1 MQRGGMGSLTKAD
14 LVLGAAPRGSSL
26 ILHPSSLVRWIVA
39 VCVAISSTLAI
50 SQAYPSRP
58 IRFIVPWSAGSGTDF
73 MARAFAQELTKTIGQ
88 QVVLDNRGGA
98 GATIGAELAARS
110 PADGYVIFVGGSV
123 AMVMSP
129 VIYPKVGY
137 DPVKDFAP
145 VSLVSQFYNAAAV
158 HPSVPARTVK
168 ELIALARA
176 RPGDIVMGSAG
187 SGSTSHL
194 AGELFQSMTKTRMLH
209 VPYKSGGQ
217 LVTAVLSGEAQLSFS
232 PVSTAI
238 NHAKSGKLR
247 MLGVS
252 SPRRLATMP
261 DVPAIAE
268 TVPGYEFGGWQGILV
283 PAGTPQDIV
292 QRLHAAI
299 LKAINTQEFKDYLAK
314 EGSVLVGSTPEEFAA
329 YIRAEV
335 TKLTP
340 LIRASGAKA
349 E

>member
-1 MQRGGMGSLTKAD
+1 MKRSIQIIC
-14 LVLGAAPRGSSL
+14 VVAASCVVQG
-26 ILHPSSLVRWIVA
+26 VA
-39 VCVAISSTLAI
+39 A
-50 SQAYPSRP
+50 QPYPSKP
-58 IRFIVPWSAGSGTDF
+58 IRFIVPWSAGSGTDL
-73 MARAFAQELTKTIGQ
+73 MARAFAQELTKAIGQ

-98 GATIGAELAARS
+98 GATVGTELAARL
-110 PADGYVIFVGGSV
+110 PADSYVIYVGGSV

-137 DPVKDFAP
+137 DPVKDFTP

-158 HPSVPARTVK
+158 HPSVPVRTVK
-168 ELIALARA
+168 ELIAFARA
-176 RPGDIVMGSAG
+176 RPGDLVMGSAG
-187 SGSTSHL
+187 SGSTSHI

-209 VPYKSGGQ
+209 VPYKGGGQ
-217 LVTAVLSGEAQLSFS
+217 LVIAVLSGEAHLSFS

-238 NHAKSGKLR
+238 NHAKTGKLR

-252 SPRRLATMP
+252 SPKRLTSLP

-292 QRLHAAI
+292 RRLHAAI
-299 LKAINTQEFKDYLAK
+299 LKAINTQEFKDYLAR
-314 EGSVLVGSTPEEFAA
+314 EGSVLVGSTPEEFATFM
-329 YIRAEV
+329 RRDVE
-335 TKLTP
+335 KLTP
-340 LIRASGAKA
+340 IIRASGAKA

>member
-1 MQRGGMGSLTKAD
+1 MKRSIQIIC
-14 LVLGAAPRGSSL
+14 VVAA
-26 ILHPSSLVRWIVA
+26 I
-39 VCVAISSTLAI
+39 CVAQGVTA
-50 SQAYPSRP
+50 QPYPSKP
-58 IRFIVPWSAGSGTDF
+58 IRFIVPWSAGSGTDL
-73 MARAFAQELTKTIGQ
+73 MARAFAQELTKAIGQ

-98 GATIGAELAARS
+98 GATIGTELAARS
-110 PADGYVIFVGGSV
+110 PADGYVIYVGGSV

-137 DPVKDFAP
+137 DPIRDFAP

-158 HPSVPARTVK
+158 HPSVPVRTVK
-168 ELIALARA
+168 ELIAFARA
-176 RPGDIVMGSAG
+176 RPGDLLMGSAG
-187 SGSTSHL
+187 SGSTSHI
-194 AGELFQSMTKTRMLH
+194 AGELFQSMTKTKMLH
-209 VPYKSGGQ
+209 VPYKGGGQ
-217 LVTAVLSGEAQLSFS
+217 LVIAVLSGEAHLSYS

-238 NHAKSGKLR
+238 NHAKTGKLR

-252 SPRRLATMP
+252 SPKRLASLP

-292 QRLHAAI
+292 RRLHAAI

-329 YIRAEV
+329 FMRRDVE
-335 TKLTP
+335 KLTP
-340 LIRASGAKA
+340 IIRASGAKA

>member
-1 MQRGGMGSLTKAD
+1 MKMAFNPAVGIAL
-14 LVLGAAPRGSSL
+14 L
-26 ILHPSSLVRWIVA
+26 IIVA
-39 VCVAISSTLAI
+39 GATFA
-50 SQAYPSRP
+50 QYPSRP
-58 IRFIVPWSAGSGTDF
+58 IRFIVPWSAGSGTDL
-73 MARAFAQELTKTIGQ
+73 MARAFAQELTKAIGQ

-158 HPSVPARTVK
+158 HPSVPVRTVK
-168 ELIALARA
+168 ELIALARS
-176 RPGDIVMGSAG
+176 RPGEILMGSAG
-187 SGSTSHL
+187 SGSASHV
-194 AGELFQSMTKTRMLH
+194 AGELFQSMTRIKLTH
-209 VPYKSGGQ
+209 VPYKGGGQ
-217 LVTAVLSGEAQLSFS
+217 LIIGLVSGEALLSFS
-232 PVSTAI
+232 PVSTALPYS
-238 NHAKSGKLR
+238 KTGKLR

-252 SPRRLATMP
+252 SPSRLASLP

-283 PAGTPQDIV
+283 PAGTPQDV
-292 QRLHAAI
+292 VRRLHAAI
-299 LKAINTQEFKDYLAK
+299 LKATSSQEFKDYLAK

-329 YIRAEV
+329 FMRRDVE
-335 TKLTP
+335 KLTP
-340 LIRASGAKA
+340 IIRASGARA